1 MSSHVVAWAA
11 HRNKVVGV
19 MMSAR
24 EVAGVTMAAREVA
37 GVTMA
42 AREVAVARADDA
54 KVAASLRALRRDRR
68 GATISNDAATIA
80 RRCHQRPGRRAELCG

>member
-19 MMSAR
+19 MMS
-24 EVAGVTMAAREVA
+24 AREVA